1 MMLKVKDK
9 SGKVILAAVAGL
21 SAGIIAGLLMA
32 PEPGRDTISALK
44 NKALD
49 YGDQLDDAVRNLMR
63 KLEGSKVTNTGS
75 SLKMQGTWDEVK
87 GRLKTKY
94 GDLTDEDLTYVEGE
108 EDKFLGNLEFKLG
121 QGKKEL
127 RRIIEEI

>member
-1 MMLKVKDK
+1 MMLHVKDK
-9 SGKVILAAVAGL
+9 SGKVILAGLAGL

-32 PEPGRDTISALK
+32 PESGRGTRNSLK

-49 YGDQLDDAVRNLMR
+49 YGDQLDQMARKLMR
-63 KLEGSKVTNTGS
+63 QLEGKNVTDTGS

-87 GRLKTKY
+87 GRLKTRY
-94 GDLTDEDLTYVEGE
+94 SSLTDDDLAYVEGQ
-108 EDKFLGNLEFKLG
+108 EDHFLGNLEFKLG
-121 QGKKEL
+121 KGKKEL

>member
-1 MMLKVKDK
+1 MMLNVRDKNAKVL
-9 SGKVILAAVAGL
+9 LATFTGL

-32 PEPGRDTISALK
+32 PDSGRLTRKSLK

-49 YGDQLDDAVRNLMR
+49 YGDDLDQLVRR
-63 KLEGSKVTNTGS
+63 VFQKLEGKDVTGTGS

-87 GRLKTKY
+87 GRLKTRY
-94 GDLTDEDLTYVEGE
+94 GILSDDDLAYVEGE
-108 EDKFLGNLEFKLG
+108 EDRFLGNLEFKLG
-121 QGKKEL
+121 KGKKEL

>member
-1 MMLKVKDK
+1 
-9 SGKVILAAVAGL
+9 
-21 SAGIIAGLLMA
+21 
-32 PEPGRDTISALK
+32 
-44 NKALD
+44 
-49 YGDQLDDAVRNLMR
+49 MR

>member
-1 MMLKVKDK
+1 MMLRVKDK

-21 SAGIIAGLLMA
+21 SAGLIAGLLMA
-32 PEPGRDTISALK
+32 PESGKDTISALR

-49 YGDQLDDAVRNLMR
+49 YGDQLEDAVRKLMR
-63 KLEGSKVTNTGS
+63 RLEGENITDTGS
-75 SLKMQGTWDEVK
+75 SLKMQGVWDEVK

-94 GDLTDEDLTYVEGE
+94 GDLTDEDLAYVEGE

-121 QGKKEL
+121 KGKKEL

>member
-1 MMLKVKDK
+1 MLRVKDK
-9 SGKVILAAVAGL
+9 SGKVILAAIAGL

-32 PEPGRDTISALK
+32 PESGKDTMAALR

-49 YGDQLDDAVRNLMR
+49 YGDQLEDAVRNLMR
-63 KLEGSKVTNTGS
+63 QLEREKVTDTGS

-87 GRLKTKY
+87 GRLKSRF

-121 QGKKEL
+121 KGKKEL
-127 RRIIEEI
+127 RRLIEEI

>member
-1 MMLKVKDK
+1 MLNVKDQN
-9 SGKVILAAVAGL
+9 GKVLLATLAGV

-32 PEPGRDTISALK
+32 PDAGRDTRRSLK
-44 NKALD
+44 RKALD
-49 YGDQLDDAVRNLMR
+49 YGDELDQMARKLMR
-63 KLEGSKVTNTGS
+63 QLEGRNVSPTGS
-75 SLKMQGTWDEVK
+75 SLKMQGTWDDVK
-87 GRLKTKY
+87 GRLKTRY

>member
-1 MMLKVKDK
+1 MMLNVRDKNAKVL
-9 SGKVILAAVAGL
+9 LATFTGL

-32 PEPGRDTISALK
+32 PDSGRLTRKSLK

-49 YGDQLDDAVRNLMR
+49 YGDDLDQLVRR
-63 KLEGSKVTNTGS
+63 VFQKLEGKDVTETGS

-87 GRLKTKY
+87 GRLKTRY
-94 GDLTDEDLTYVEGE
+94 GILSDDDLAYVEGE
-108 EDKFLGNLEFKLG
+108 EDRFLGNLEFKLG
-121 QGKKEL
+121 KGKKEL

>member
-1 MMLKVKDK
+1 MMLRVKDK
-9 SGKVILAAVAGL
+9 SGKIILAGIAGL

-32 PEPGRDTISALK
+32 PDSGRDTMIALK

-49 YGDQLDDAVRNLMR
+49 YGDQLDEAVRNLMR
-63 KLEGSKVTNTGS
+63 KLEGEKVTDTGS

-87 GRLKTKY
+87 GRLKTMY
-94 GDLTDEDLTYVEGE
+94 GDLTDEDLAYVEGE
-108 EDKFLGNLEFKLG
+108 EDRFLGNLEFKLG
-121 QGKKEL
+121 KGKKEI